1 MNFII
6 YFITGVLVALI
17 GALPLGTVNVA
28 VINTTIKE
36 NISSALKIIFPA
48 AIGELFLIL
57 FAICYFKAIENF
69 ISVNSWLEFL
79 IVIILLALGC
89 ILIFGKK
96 NCIRDEQGECIV
108 TKKRFQF
115 PKEALGF
122 LLGLFNPTV
131 LVYWLLAISFLSA
144 KMIHLHLE
152 TAMSLLYV
160 FFLGAFI
167 GKSLTLY
174 GYGKCSNLLKMKI
187 KGITAIINKVI
198 GSLLLIAGIIQFLKL
213 LY

>member
-1 MNFII
+1 MNLIL
-6 YFITGVLVALI
+6 YFFTGLLVAVI

-36 NISSALKIIFPA
+36 NISKALKIVFPA

-57 FAICYFKAIENF
+57 FAICYFKTIQNF
-69 ISVNSWLEFL
+69 ISANSWLEYL
-79 IVIILLALGC
+79 IVLILIVLGC

-96 NCIRDEQGECIV
+96 NCIKDEQGECIV
-108 TKKRFQF
+108 TKKSFQF
-115 PKEALGF
+115 PKEAIGF

-131 LVYWLLAISFLSA
+131 LIYWLLAISFLST
-144 KMIHLHLE
+144 KMIPLHLE
-152 TAMSLLYV
+152 TAISLLFL

-174 GYGKCSNLLKMKI
+174 TYGKCSNLLKMKI
-187 KGITAIINKVI
+187 KGITAIINKII
-198 GSLLLIAGIIQFLKL
+198 GSLLLITGVIQLIKL